1 MKRYLHLLLTLLLLS
16 VCTVG
21 GAETKTVTFTAG
33 TEKGSSSSTGNE
45 DKITKDGISISCT
58 NAAFAVSQY
67 RFYKNSTATISSTVG
82 NITKVVFTCT
92 GSTAN
97 NNGPLGFA
105 NGTVGKYSYSGTT
118 GTWTGDA
125 ASFTLTAS
133 GNQVRA
139 TKIEVTYTSSGTTT
153 KQSAGLSYSQTTA
166 TAIIGESFTAPTLNN
181 PNNLTVSYNSSDKS
195 VATIDASGAVTIK
208 ASGTTKITAKSDETK
223 NYYAGEASYT
233 LTVNKKEDVS
243 NLDFSKQGFSN
254 QEKITTVTG
263 TNFTAT
269 FALGTNSNS
278 NKPTYYTSDNTV
290 RMYTGNTLTIS
301 SEKTITKIEIAFSE
315 NYYSGFSLK
324 SVSSGSY
331 TNATTSDGIGTWTG
345 KANSVAF
352 ISEKDRIKSITVTFA
367 SSDETTKTATTLAFA
382 DGDKTFTQGD
392 TEGLTFTNAATLT
405 PAVDG
410 ATITYSSSDENIATV
425 DEKTGEV
432 LVSTD
437 KVGSATITA
446 TYAGDD
452 TYEGSTASYKITVN
466 LKLTGAGTEA
476 NPYTVA
482 DVIALNNAGLLPTDS
497 AYVKGI
503 ISKVGDFNSKYGEV
517 TYYISDDGTTT
528 NQLEVYQ
535 GLGLNGDKFTS
546 ADNLQT
552 GWTVVVKGI
561 LKVFKSTLEFNYG
574 SKITSLTKPVTYT
587 KATLTGFA
595 QSGDD
600 YYATFSSDK
609 VTFFPNDVT
618 VYGVVVENNQ
628 LTMTSGE
635 EDLFTSGT
643 VTIDDKEVKG
653 YYVPANT
660 GVLINAIDAS
670 VTYYTVTNK
679 TVNAIEEVFN
689 MLYPASK
696 AMSELGDSYYFYK
709 LAYDDYS
716 AKTGL
721 GFYWGADN
729 GAAFTAK
736 TNGAYLAVPKSSGSA
751 KSGFRFDGTTTGVNT
766 INAKT
771 TTNDV
776 IYNIQGQRVGANYKG
791 LVIVNGKK
799 MMRK

>member
-21 GAETKTVTFTAG
+21 GAQTTVFNETFDQCNG
-33 TEKGSSSSTGNE
+33 TGGNDGKWSDNIASST
-45 DKITKDGISISCT
+45 
-58 NAAFAVSQY
+58 
-67 RFYKNSTATISSTVG
+67 STVQLDNTWSTSYAYGGYQCVKLGKSKSGQGSATTPTISLTG
-82 NITKVVFTCT
+82 N
-92 GSTAN
+92 
-97 NNGPLGFA
+97 
-105 NGTVGKYSYSGTT
+105 GKLTFKAGA
-118 GTWTGDA
+118 WAGDA
-125 ASFTLTAS
+125 T
-133 GNQVRA
+133 
-139 TKIEVTYTSSGTTT
+139 
-153 KQSAGLSYSQTTA
+153 
-166 TAIIGESFTAPTLNN
+166 TLNI
-181 PNNLTVSYNSSDKS
+181 S
-195 VATIDASGAVTIK
+195 ASGAKLSKSSVTL
-208 ASGTTKITAKSDETK
+208 AD
-223 NYYAGEASYT
+223 
-233 LTVNKKEDVS
+233 
-243 NLDFSKQGFSN
+243 SK
-254 QEKITTVTG
+254 
-263 TNFTAT
+263 FT
-269 FALGTNSNS
+269 
-278 NKPTYYTSDNTV
+278 D
-290 RMYTGNTLTIS
+290 
-301 SEKTITKIEIAFSE
+301 
-315 NYYSGFSLK
+315 YSIDI
-324 SVSSGSY
+324 
-331 TNATTSDGIGTWTG
+331 TNATGSVTITFTGLQKSKSRFFLDEVKVTKTS
-345 KANSVAF
+345 
-352 ISEKDRIKSITVTFA
+352 
-367 SSDETTKTATTLAFA
+367 TKTATQLTFTNT
-382 DGDKTFTQGD
+382 GDKTFTQGD
-392 TEGLTFTNAATLT
+392 TDGLTFTNAATLT

-410 ATITYSSSDENIATV
+410 ATITYSSSDKNIATV
-425 DEKTGEV
+425 DETGKVSVKTDN
-432 LVSTD
+432 T
-437 KVGSATITA
+437 GSATITA
-446 TYAGDD
+446 IYAGDD
-452 TYEGSTASYKITVN
+452 TYEGSTASYKITVAP
-466 LKLTGAGTEA
+466 KPTGAGTEA

-482 DVIALNNAGLLPTDS
+482 DVVALNNAGLLPTDS

-503 ISKVGDFNSKYGEV
+503 ISEVGDFNSKYSEL

-595 QSGDD
+595 QSGND
-600 YYATFSSDK
+600 YYATFSSDQ

-679 TVNAIEEVFN
+679 TVNAIEEGFN

-709 LAYDDYS
+709 LAYDDYT
-716 AKTGL
+716 AKKGL

-729 GAAFTAK
+729 GTVFTAK
-736 TNGAYLAVPKSSGSA
+736 TNGAYLAVPKTASA
-751 KSGFRFDGTTTGVNT
+751 KSAFRFDGTTTGVNT
-766 INAKT
+766 ISAKT

>member
-21 GAETKTVTFTAG
+21 GAQTTVFNETFDQCNG
-33 TEKGSSSSTGNE
+33 TGGNDGKWSDNIASST
-45 DKITKDGISISCT
+45 
-58 NAAFAVSQY
+58 
-67 RFYKNSTATISSTVG
+67 STVQLDNTWSTSYAYGGYQCVKLGKSKSGQGSATTPTISLTG
-82 NITKVVFTCT
+82 N
-92 GSTAN
+92 
-97 NNGPLGFA
+97 
-105 NGTVGKYSYSGTT
+105 GKLTFKAGA
-118 GTWTGDA
+118 WAGDA
-125 ASFTLTAS
+125 T
-133 GNQVRA
+133 
-139 TKIEVTYTSSGTTT
+139 
-153 KQSAGLSYSQTTA
+153 
-166 TAIIGESFTAPTLNN
+166 TLNI
-181 PNNLTVSYNSSDKS
+181 S
-195 VATIDASGAVTIK
+195 ASGAKLSKSSVTL
-208 ASGTTKITAKSDETK
+208 AD
-223 NYYAGEASYT
+223 
-233 LTVNKKEDVS
+233 
-243 NLDFSKQGFSN
+243 SK
-254 QEKITTVTG
+254 
-263 TNFTAT
+263 FT
-269 FALGTNSNS
+269 
-278 NKPTYYTSDNTV
+278 D
-290 RMYTGNTLTIS
+290 
-301 SEKTITKIEIAFSE
+301 
-315 NYYSGFSLK
+315 YSIDI
-324 SVSSGSY
+324 
-331 TNATTSDGIGTWTG
+331 TNATGSVTITFTGLQKSKSRFFLDEVKVTKTS
-345 KANSVAF
+345 
-352 ISEKDRIKSITVTFA
+352 
-367 SSDETTKTATTLAFA
+367 TKTATQLTFTNT
-382 DGDKTFTQGD
+382 GDKTFTQGD
-392 TEGLTFTNAATLT
+392 TDGLTFTNAATLT

-410 ATITYSSSDENIATV
+410 ATITYSSSDKNIATV
-425 DEKTGEV
+425 DETGKVSVKTDN
-432 LVSTD
+432 T
-437 KVGSATITA
+437 GSATITA
-446 TYAGDD
+446 IYAGDD
-452 TYEGSTASYKITVN
+452 TYEGSTASYKITVAP
-466 LKLTGAGTEA
+466 KLTGAGTKA

-482 DVIALNNAGLLPTDS
+482 DVVALNNAGLLPTDS

-503 ISKVGDFNSKYGEV
+503 ISEVGDFNSKYSEL

-600 YYATFSSDK
+600 YYATFSSDQ

-679 TVNAIEEVFN
+679 TVNAIEEGFN

-709 LAYDDYS
+709 LAYDDYT
-716 AKTGL
+716 AKKGL

-729 GAAFTAK
+729 GTVFTAK
-736 TNGAYLAVPKSSGSA
+736 TNGAYLAVPKTASA
-751 KSGFRFDGTTTGVNT
+751 KSAFRFDGTTTGVNT
-766 INAKT
+766 ISAKT

>member
-21 GAETKTVTFTAG
+21 GAQTTVTFTAG
-33 TEKGSSSSTGNE
+33 TDKSSSTSITK
-45 DKITKDGISISCT
+45 DKITITITDGDLNRSD
-58 NAAFAVSQY
+58 NY
-67 RFYKNSTATISSTVG
+67 RIYKGKKITVTSKAG
-82 NITKVVFTCT
+82 NITNVTFTCT
-92 GSTAN
+92 TSN
-97 NNGPLGFA
+97 QYGPGCFTNA
-105 NGTVGKYSYSGTT
+105 DTGTYTYSDTK

-133 GNQVRA
+133 TSQVRA

-482 DVIALNNAGLLPTDS
+482 DVIALNSANALPQDQVF
-497 AYVKGI
+497 VKGI
-503 ISKVGDFNSKYGEV
+503 ITKIDEV
-517 TYYISDDGTTT
+517 STQHKNATYNISDNSQAT
-528 NQLEVYQ
+528 NQLKIYR
-535 GLGLNGDKFTS
+535 GKNLNNTDFTAA
-546 ADNLQT
+546 ADLST
-552 GWTVVVKGI
+552 GWTVTVKGV
-561 LKVFKSTLEFNYG
+561 LTLYNNSTLEMTTGNY
-574 SKITSLTKPVTYT
+574 ITSIVKPSEYT
-587 KATLTGFA
+587 AATLTGFA
-595 QSGDD
+595 QSGND

-609 VTFFPNDVT
+609 VTFFPESNDD
-618 VYGVVVENNQ
+618 
-628 LTMTSGE
+628 MT
-635 EDLFTSGT
+635 FTTDVQTANAVGDMMELKT
-643 VTIDDKEVKG
+643 IATANATIDGKEVSG
-653 YYVPANT
+653 YFVPANT
-660 GVLINAIDAS
+660 GVLIKASFDNASSI
-670 VTYYTVTNK
+670 TYYTVSGKDVDLLTD
-679 TVNAIEEVFN
+679 N
-689 MLYPASK
+689 MLYPATK
-696 AMSELGDSYYFYK
+696 KMSELNNCYFYK
-709 LAYDDYS
+709 LAYDDYT
-716 AKTGL
+716 AKKGL
-721 GFYWGADN
+721 GFYWGAEN

-736 TNGAYLAVPKSSGSA
+736 TNGAYLAVSKSTSA
-751 KSGFRFDGTTTGVNT
+751 KSAFRFDGTTTGVNT

-776 IYNIQGQRVGANYKG
+776 IYNIQGQRVGASYKG

-799 MMRK
+799 MIRK

>member
-1 MKRYLHLLLTLLLLS
+1 MK
-16 VCTVG
+16 V
-21 GAETKTVTFTAG
+21 TKT
-33 TEKGSSSSTGNE
+33 S
-45 DKITKDGISISCT
+45 
-58 NAAFAVSQY
+58 
-67 RFYKNSTATISSTVG
+67 
-82 NITKVVFTCT
+82 
-92 GSTAN
+92 
-97 NNGPLGFA
+97 
-105 NGTVGKYSYSGTT
+105 
-118 GTWTGDA
+118 
-125 ASFTLTAS
+125 
-133 GNQVRA
+133 
-139 TKIEVTYTSSGTTT
+139 
-153 KQSAGLSYSQTTA
+153 
-166 TAIIGESFTAPTLNN
+166 
-181 PNNLTVSYNSSDKS
+181 
-195 VATIDASGAVTIK
+195 
-208 ASGTTKITAKSDETK
+208 
-223 NYYAGEASYT
+223 
-233 LTVNKKEDVS
+233 
-243 NLDFSKQGFSN
+243 
-254 QEKITTVTG
+254 
-263 TNFTAT
+263 
-269 FALGTNSNS
+269 
-278 NKPTYYTSDNTV
+278 
-290 RMYTGNTLTIS
+290 
-301 SEKTITKIEIAFSE
+301 
-315 NYYSGFSLK
+315 
-324 SVSSGSY
+324 
-331 TNATTSDGIGTWTG
+331 
-345 KANSVAF
+345 
-352 ISEKDRIKSITVTFA
+352 
-367 SSDETTKTATTLAFA
+367 TKTATQLTFTNT
-382 DGDKTFTQGD
+382 GDKTFTQGD
-392 TEGLTFTNAATLT
+392 TDGLTFTNAATLT

-670 VTYYTVTNK
+670 ATYYTVANK
-679 TVNAIEEVFN
+679 TVDAIDNRFN

-729 GAAFTAK
+729 GAVFTAK

>member
-1 MKRYLHLLLTLLLLS
+1 MH
-16 VCTVG
+16 CGG
-21 GAETKTVTFTAG
+21 GAQTTYTHKFSTK
-33 TEKGSSSSTGNE
+33 E
-45 DKITKDGISISCT
+45 I
-58 NAAFAVSQY
+58 
-67 RFYKNSTATISSTVG
+67 
-82 NITKVVFTCT
+82 
-92 GSTAN
+92 
-97 NNGPLGFA
+97 
-105 NGTVGKYSYSGTT
+105 TT
-118 GTWTGDA
+118 GTGSATWDKVKWSWTKSLYIGYDTSTDA
-125 ASFTLTAS
+125 KGVQIGSSKKPQTNGWTIS
-133 GNQVRA
+133 
-139 TKIEVTYTSSGTTT
+139 TEDISGTITSVKVNAST
-153 KQSAGLSYSQTTA
+153 GGSAKLSVKVGDTDY
-166 TAIIGESFTAPTLNN
+166 
-181 PNNLTVSYNSSDKS
+181 K
-195 VATIDASGAVTIK
+195 
-208 ASGTTKITAKSDETK
+208 
-223 NYYAGEASYT
+223 
-233 LTVNKKEDVS
+233 
-243 NLDFSKQGFSN
+243 
-254 QEKITTVTG
+254 
-263 TNFTAT
+263 
-269 FALGTNSNS
+269 LGTNTNVSL
-278 NKPTYYTSDNTV
+278 TSSATDYEFTGSASGKIAITMKASSKA
-290 RMYTGNTLTIS
+290 MY
-301 SEKTITKIEIAFSE
+301 
-315 NYYSGFSLK
+315 
-324 SVSSGSY
+324 
-331 TNATTSDGIGTWTG
+331 
-345 KANSVAF
+345 
-352 ISEKDRIKSITVTFA
+352 IKSITVT
-367 SSDETTKTATTLAFA
+367 SSNKTATTL
-382 DGDKTFTQGD
+382 
-392 TEGLTFTNAATLT
+392 TFTNAGDKTYTVGDENNAAVYSNPAKLT
-405 PAVDG
+405 TTDG
-410 ATITYSSSDENIATV
+410 TAIDGTITYNSTNSDVASVESNG
-425 DEKTGEV
+425 DV
-432 LVSTD
+432 LVNT
-437 KVGSATITA
+437 KATGSATITA
-446 TYAGDD
+446 TYTGDD
-452 TYEGSTASYKITVN
+452 TYASSTASYNITVYP
-466 LKLTGAGTEA
+466 KLAGAGTED

-482 DVIALNNAGLLPTDS
+482 DVVALNNAGLLPTDS

-503 ISKVGDFNSKYGEV
+503 ISEVGDFNSMYSEL